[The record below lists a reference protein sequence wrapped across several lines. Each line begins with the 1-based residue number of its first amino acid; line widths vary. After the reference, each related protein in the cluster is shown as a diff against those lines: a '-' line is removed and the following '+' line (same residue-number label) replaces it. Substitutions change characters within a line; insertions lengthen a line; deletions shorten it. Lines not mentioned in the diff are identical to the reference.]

1 MVMASHL
8 SGGLGYNVGM
18 THSKPGSDPVFKLAQ
33 QRVKKLLKKIRAEA
47 EASAEDS
54 YSLSPVTLSPAL
66 VHSLRVCT
74 KRLRALLQ
82 LYRPVASKTA
92 IKTVEQPIKALAKSY
107 AGQRDAVVQYH
118 TLCHLVEQYQQSHA
132 SDMQA
137 LLAYFEARLHDEVA
151 SNTPMEPQ
159 AALEGILELWQEKLK
174 PRGKKHGSP
183 PDLDSGLEY
192 AYRKARKLAYEA
204 ESSDDDEVYH
214 QCRKWT
220 KYYLYQLQML
230 VDKPRPRDKALIK
243 QLKAL
248 GELLG
253 EFHDRCV
260 LEQSLNRILDKPVA
274 DESLEQATL
283 LMLTWLIEQ
292 KRADKKRCQEWFEGV
307 FSRPHNGVKLKS

>member
-1 MVMASHL
+1 MTDSR
-8 SGGLGYNVGM
+8 SGA
-18 THSKPGSDPVFKLAQ
+18 DPVFKLAK
-33 QRVKKLLKKIRAEA
+33 QRVNKLLKKIRV
-47 EASAEDS
+47 EASASAAES
-54 YSLSPVTLSPAL
+54 YTLSPAQ

-92 IKTVEQPIKALAKSY
+92 VKTVDQAIKALARSY
-107 AGQRDAVVQYH
+107 SGQRDAVVQYE
-118 TLCHLVEQYQQSHA
+118 TLCHLVDLYQQSHG
-132 SDMQA
+132 SDMQP
-137 LLAYFEARLHDEVA
+137 LLDYFETRLHQEVDA
-151 SNTPMEPQ
+151 ATPMKPE
-159 AALEGILELWQEKLK
+159 AAFESILQTWQEKL
-174 PRGKKHGSP
+174 RGKEQ
-183 PDLDSGLEY
+183 PDFNSGLEY

-204 ESSDDDEVYH
+204 EASDDDEVYH

-260 LEQSLNRILDKPVA
+260 LEQSLNRILDNPLE
-274 DESLEQATL
+274 DEALEQAVL

-292 KRADKKRCQEWFEGV
+292 KRLDKKRCQSWFEGV
-307 FSRPHNGVKLKS
+307 FSRPHNSVKLKA